1 MTIETLTR
9 IVKCNPI
16 TNQRIGNHQKKKR
29 GSEQEAGRYN
39 AEDLRVGGG
48 GGNEQQQQQK
58 SKRAGGGSRQASNLP
73 PGGKGGRLMCSRRFC
88 REEAGEESTNPT
100 AAPSLGNGMAVALSP
115 LHGSTPLSPL
125 WSITGSVI
133 KLVVAKGKSKNIPA
147 MNFSLQL
154 LLLLLHVL
162 GNHSNLHHQFR
173 SKNFAE

>member
-1 MTIETLTR
+1 
-9 IVKCNPI
+9 
-16 TNQRIGNHQKKKR
+16 
-29 GSEQEAGRYN
+29 
-39 AEDLRVGGG
+39 
-48 GGNEQQQQQK
+48 
-58 SKRAGGGSRQASNLP
+58 
-73 PGGKGGRLMCSRRFC
+73 MCSRRFC

-100 AAPSLGNGMAVALSP
+100 AASSLGNGMAVALSP

-147 MNFSLQL
+147 MNFSLHLLL

-162 GNHSNLHHQFR
+162 GNHSNHSNLHHQLR

>member
-1 MTIETLTR
+1 LEITR
-9 IVKCNPI
+9 
-16 TNQRIGNHQKKKR
+16 KKR
-29 GSEQEAGRYN
+29 EVPSKRL
-39 AEDLRVGGG
+39 AETMQKTYDWEEEET
-48 GGNEQQQQQK
+48 NNNK

-100 AAPSLGNGMAVALSP
+100 AASSLGNGMAVALSP

-147 MNFSLQL
+147 MNFSLHLL

-162 GNHSNLHHQFR
+162 GNHSNYSNYSNLHHQLR